1 MEFTKEEVAV
11 IKEVVATKIKEKAD
25 TVIAEKAK
33 AVRDEYEAK
42 RKAIFDKAEKEATD
56 LQVAYGEKL
65 K

>member
-33 AVRDEYEAK
+33 AARDEYEAK